1 VARKTTFEVGDK
13 IVHPSHGA
21 GVISAIEQSDVV
33 DDEFSR
39 YYVISLAAQDMR
51 LMVPVA
57 TAEEIGLRSVAG
69 EKRARELLKILKT
82 EPQPLPDD
90 FKLRQAYVSGRIREG
105 QAEVLAEVVR
115 DMAQRSLEKT
125 YSPTEAR
132 LYDQAKSM
140 LAGELALARGIE
152 VADAIA
158 KIDELTLGRAKTPQ

>member
-1 VARKTTFEVGDK
+1 VARKTSFEVGDK

-33 DDEFSR
+33 DEFSK
-39 YYVISLAAQDMR
+39 YYVITLAAQDMR
-51 LMVPVA
+51 LMVPVSM
-57 TAEEIGLRSVAG
+57 AEEIGLRSVAG
-69 EKRARELLKILKT
+69 ERRARELMKVLKT

-90 FKLRQAYVSGRIREG
+90 FKARQAYVSGRIREG
-105 QAEVLAEVVR
+105 QAEILAEVVR

-132 LYDQAKSM
+132 LYDQARSM

-152 VADAIA
+152 LADAVA
-158 KIDELTLGRAKTPQ
+158 KIDELTLGRAKAES